1 MVKCYSYLFGSS
13 EKGTEWL
20 MLKSS
25 LQYDRKSGDTKWQM
39 AFLFTITNDKEREV
53 AKQMAEDI
61 DAGKSV
67 NGDEK
72 HQLRQRA

>member
-1 MVKCYSYLFGSS
+1 
-13 EKGTEWL
+13 

-67 NGDEK
+67 NVDEK